1 MNFEELIKSDR
12 ESRNNE
18 KFEGTFLDYLE
29 KVKENP
35 DIAKLSHKRIFD
47 MIISKGVE
55 ILRPEENQ
63 SKKNLWK

>member
-29 KVKENP
+29 KVRKNP
-35 DIAKLSHKRIFD
+35 DIAKLSHK
-47 MIISKGVE
+47 
-55 ILRPEENQ
+55 
-63 SKKNLWK
+63 KNL